1 MENITENNKFTV
13 EESIELIT
21 RGINEIIG
29 LEEIKEKLKSGK
41 QLTVKAG
48 FDPTAPDIHLGHTVL
63 LKKMRH
69 FQILWHKVIFLIGDF
84 TGRIGDPSGKTK
96 TRPRLTLEDVL
107 KNAETYKQQVF
118 KILDPD
124 KTIIDFNSRW
134 LERMSFTDVLGLTS
148 RYTVAQMIERDD
160 FSNRYT
166 NGQSIS
172 IMEFLYP
179 LAQGYDSVYLKC
191 DIELGGTDQKFNLL
205 VGRTLMKEYGLSP
218 QAVITVPL
226 LEGLDGVNKMSKSL
240 GNYIGIYDSPKDMYG
255 KVMSIPDNL
264 ITKYMELVTDIPME
278 NIKNYAD
285 LMKNGE
291 NPRNIK
297 SILAKEIVKLYHSEK
312 EARESEEEFKRVFS
326 SKGLPDDIEEII
338 IDKNESNILSV
349 LSICMKSE
357 SKSNLKRLISQGSVS
372 FAEGGQLL
380 YNEKITDINLN
391 ILKECVLKVGK
402 RNFFKIKI
410 KL

>member
-1 MENITENNKFTV
+1 MEDQKYSID
-13 EESIELIT
+13 ESIELIT
-21 RGINEIIG
+21 RGISEVIG

-63 LKKMRH
+63 LRKMRH
-69 FQILWHKVIFLIGDF
+69 FQLLGHKVIFLIGDF

-118 KILDPD
+118 KILDPE
-124 KTIIDFNSRW
+124 KTIVEFNSKW
-134 LERMSFTDVLGLTS
+134 LEKMSFADVLGLTS

-160 FSNRYT
+160 FSKRYK
-166 NGQSIS
+166 NGQPIS

-179 LAQGYDSVYLKC
+179 LAQGYDSVSLEC
-191 DIELGGTDQKFNLL
+191 DVELGGNDQKFNLL

-226 LEGLDGVNKMSKSL
+226 LEGLDGVEKMSKSL

-255 KVMSIPDNL
+255 KAMSIPDSL
-264 ITKYMELVTDIPME
+264 ISKYMELLTDIPLDD
-278 NIKNYAD
+278 IKNYVKA
-285 LMKNGE
+285 MENGE

-297 SILAKEIVKLYHSEK
+297 GILAKEIVKIYHG
-312 EARESEEEFKRVFS
+312 EAEALNAEEEFKRIFS
-326 SKGLPDDIEEII
+326 SKGLPDEIEEVII
-338 IDKNESNILSV
+338 NKDDNILNV
-349 LSICMKSE
+349 LSICMSSE
-357 SKSNLKRLISQGSVS
+357 SKSNLKRLVSQGSVT
-372 FAEGGQLL
+372 LD
-380 YNEKITDINLN
+380 NEKINDINAV
-391 ILKECVLKVGK
+391 ISKEGILKVGK
-402 RNFFKIKI
+402 RNFFKIKFS
-410 KL
+410 

>member
-1 MENITENNKFTV
+1 MEKYTV

-21 RGINEIIG
+21 RGISEVIG

-63 LKKMRH
+63 LRKMRH
-69 FQILWHKVIFLIGDF
+69 FQLLGHKVVFLIGDF

-118 KILDPD
+118 KILDPE
-124 KTIIDFNSRW
+124 KTIVEFNSKW
-134 LERMSFTDVLGLTS
+134 LEKMSFADVLGLTS

-160 FSNRYT
+160 FSKRYK
-166 NGQSIS
+166 NGQPIS

-179 LAQGYDSVYLKC
+179 LAQGYDSVALEC
-191 DIELGGTDQKFNLL
+191 DVELGGNDQKFNLL

-226 LEGLDGVNKMSKSL
+226 LEGLDGVEKMSKSL
-240 GNYIGIYDSPKDMYG
+240 GNYIGIYDSAKDMYG
-255 KVMSIPDNL
+255 KAMSIPDSL
-264 ITKYMELVTDIPME
+264 ISKYMELLTDIPIE
-278 NIKNYAD
+278 DIKNYTNS
-285 LMKNGE
+285 MESGE

-297 SILAKEIVKLYHSEK
+297 GILAKEIVKIYHGEE
-312 EARESEEEFKRVFS
+312 EANNAEEEFKRIFS
-326 SKGLPDDIEEII
+326 SKGLPDEIDEVSVNRDDNI
-338 IDKNESNILSV
+338 LNILSV
-349 LSICMKSE
+349 CMPSE

-372 FAEGGQLL
+372 LD
-380 YNEKITDINLN
+380 NEKINDINTLVS
-391 ILKECVLKVGK
+391 KEGILKVGK
-402 RNFFKIKI
+402 RNFFKIKFS
-410 KL
+410 

>member
-1 MENITENNKFTV
+1 MEDQKYSID
-13 EESIELIT
+13 ESIELIT
-21 RGINEIIG
+21 RGISEVIG

-63 LKKMRH
+63 LRKMRH
-69 FQILWHKVIFLIGDF
+69 FQLLGHKVIFLIGDF

-118 KILDPD
+118 KILDPE
-124 KTIIDFNSRW
+124 KTIVEFNSKW
-134 LERMSFTDVLGLTS
+134 LEKMSFADVLGLTS

-160 FSNRYT
+160 FSKRYK
-166 NGQSIS
+166 NGQPIS

-179 LAQGYDSVYLKC
+179 LAQGYDSVSLEC
-191 DIELGGTDQKFNLL
+191 DVELGGNDQKFNLL

-226 LEGLDGVNKMSKSL
+226 LEGLDGVEKMSKSL

-255 KVMSIPDNL
+255 KAMSIPDSL
-264 ITKYMELVTDIPME
+264 ISKYMELLTDIPLDD
-278 NIKNYAD
+278 IKNYVRA
-285 LMKNGE
+285 MENGE

-297 SILAKEIVKLYHSEK
+297 GILAKEIVKIYHG
-312 EARESEEEFKRVFS
+312 EAEALNAEEEFKRIFS
-326 SKGLPDDIEEII
+326 SKGLPDEIEEVTINK
-338 IDKNESNILSV
+338 DDNILNV
-349 LSICMKSE
+349 LSICMSSE
-357 SKSNLKRLISQGSVS
+357 SKSNLKRLVSQGSVT
-372 FAEGGQLL
+372 LD
-380 YNEKITDINLN
+380 NEKINDINAA
-391 ILKECVLKVGK
+391 ISKEGILKVGK
-402 RNFFKIKI
+402 RNFFKIKFS
-410 KL
+410 

>member
-1 MENITENNKFTV
+1 MEDKKYSV
-13 EESIELIT
+13 DESIELIT
-21 RGINEIIG
+21 RGISEVIG

-63 LKKMRH
+63 LRKMRH
-69 FQILWHKVIFLIGDF
+69 FQLLGHKVIFLIGDF

-118 KILDPD
+118 KILDPE
-124 KTIIDFNSRW
+124 KTIVEFNSKW
-134 LERMSFTDVLGLTS
+134 LEKMSFADVLGLTS

-160 FSNRYT
+160 FSKRYK
-166 NGQSIS
+166 NGQPIS

-179 LAQGYDSVYLKC
+179 LAQGYDSVSLEC
-191 DIELGGTDQKFNLL
+191 DVELGGNDQKFNLL

-226 LEGLDGVNKMSKSL
+226 LEGLDGVEKMSKSL

-255 KVMSIPDNL
+255 KAMSIPDSL
-264 ITKYMELVTDIPME
+264 ISKYMELLTDIPLDD
-278 NIKNYAD
+278 IKNYVKT
-285 LMKNGE
+285 MENGE

-297 SILAKEIVKLYHSEK
+297 GILAKEIVKIYHG
-312 EARESEEEFKRVFS
+312 EAEALNAEEEFKRIFS
-326 SKGLPDDIEEII
+326 SKGLPDEIEEVTINK
-338 IDKNESNILSV
+338 DDNILNV
-349 LSICMKSE
+349 LSVCMSSE
-357 SKSNLKRLISQGSVS
+357 SKSNLKRLVSQGSVT
-372 FAEGGQLL
+372 LD
-380 YNEKITDINLN
+380 NEKINDINAV
-391 ILKECVLKVGK
+391 ISKEGILKVGK
-402 RNFFKIKI
+402 RNFFKIKFS
-410 KL
+410 

>member
-1 MENITENNKFTV
+1 MDNKQYTV

-21 RGINEIIG
+21 RGISEVIG

-63 LKKMRH
+63 LRKMRH
-69 FQILWHKVIFLIGDF
+69 FQLLGHKVVFLIGDF

-118 KILDPD
+118 KILDPE
-124 KTIIDFNSRW
+124 KTIVEFNSKW
-134 LERMSFTDVLGLTS
+134 LEKMSFADVLGLTS

-160 FSNRYT
+160 FAKRYK

-172 IMEFLYP
+172 MMEFLYP
-179 LAQGYDSVYLKC
+179 LAQGYDSVALEC
-191 DIELGGTDQKFNLL
+191 DVELGGNDQKFNLL

-218 QAVITVPL
+218 QAVVTVPL
-226 LEGLDGVNKMSKSL
+226 LEGLDGVEKMSKSL

-255 KVMSIPDNL
+255 KAMSIPDNL
-264 ITKYMELVTDIPME
+264 IAKYMELLTDIPIE
-278 NIKNYAD
+278 DIKNYVKA
-285 LMKNGE
+285 MENGE

-297 SILAKEIVKLYHSEK
+297 GILAKEIVKIYHGEE
-312 EARESEEEFKRVFS
+312 EALNAEEEFKRIFS
-326 SKGLPDDIEEII
+326 SKGLPDEIEEVKVNK
-338 IDKNESNILSV
+338 DDNILNI
-349 LSICMKSE
+349 LSICMPSE
-357 SKSNLKRLISQGSVS
+357 SKSNLKRLVAQGSVT
-372 FAEGGQLL
+372 LD
-380 YNEKITDINLN
+380 NEKINDINTVVS
-391 ILKECVLKVGK
+391 KEGILKVGK
-402 RNFFKIKI
+402 RNFFKIKFS
-410 KL
+410 

>member
-1 MENITENNKFTV
+1 MEKYTV

-21 RGINEIIG
+21 RGISEVIG

-63 LKKMRH
+63 LRKMRH
-69 FQILWHKVIFLIGDF
+69 FQLLGHKVVFLIGDF

-118 KILDPD
+118 KILDPE
-124 KTIIDFNSRW
+124 KTIVEFNSKW
-134 LERMSFTDVLGLTS
+134 LEKMSFADVLGLTS

-160 FSNRYT
+160 FSKRYK
-166 NGQSIS
+166 NGQPIS

-179 LAQGYDSVYLKC
+179 LAQGYDSVALEC
-191 DIELGGTDQKFNLL
+191 DVELGGNDQKFNLL

-226 LEGLDGVNKMSKSL
+226 LEGLDGVEKMSKSL
-240 GNYIGIYDSPKDMYG
+240 GNYIGIYDSAKDMYG
-255 KVMSIPDNL
+255 KAMSIPDNL
-264 ITKYMELVTDIPME
+264 ISKYMELLTDIPIE
-278 NIKNYAD
+278 DIKNYTKS
-285 LMKNGE
+285 MESGE

-297 SILAKEIVKLYHSEK
+297 GILAKEIVKIYHGEE
-312 EARESEEEFKRVFS
+312 EANNAEEEFKRIFS
-326 SKGLPDDIEEII
+326 SKGLPDEIDEVSVNKDDNI
-338 IDKNESNILSV
+338 LNILSV
-349 LSICMKSE
+349 CMPSE

-372 FAEGGQLL
+372 LD
-380 YNEKITDINLN
+380 NEKINDINTLVS
-391 ILKECVLKVGK
+391 KEGILKVGK
-402 RNFFKIKI
+402 RNFFKIKFS
-410 KL
+410 

>member
-1 MENITENNKFTV
+1 MEDKKYSV
-13 EESIELIT
+13 DESIELIT
-21 RGINEIIG
+21 RGISEVIG

-63 LKKMRH
+63 LRKMRH
-69 FQILWHKVIFLIGDF
+69 FQLLGHKVIFLIGDF

-118 KILDPD
+118 KILDPE
-124 KTIIDFNSRW
+124 KTIVEFNSKW
-134 LERMSFTDVLGLTS
+134 LEKMSFADVLGLTS

-160 FSNRYT
+160 FSKRYK
-166 NGQSIS
+166 NGQPIS

-179 LAQGYDSVYLKC
+179 LAQGYDSVSLEC
-191 DIELGGTDQKFNLL
+191 DVELGGNDQKFNLL

-226 LEGLDGVNKMSKSL
+226 LEGLDGVEKMSKSL

-255 KVMSIPDNL
+255 KAMSIPDSL
-264 ITKYMELVTDIPME
+264 ISKYMELLTDIPLDD
-278 NIKNYAD
+278 IKNYVRA
-285 LMKNGE
+285 MENGE

-297 SILAKEIVKLYHSEK
+297 GILAKEIVKIYHG
-312 EARESEEEFKRVFS
+312 EAEALNAEEEFKRIFS
-326 SKGLPDDIEEII
+326 SKGLPDEIEEVTINK
-338 IDKNESNILSV
+338 DDNILNV
-349 LSICMKSE
+349 LSVCMSSE
-357 SKSNLKRLISQGSVS
+357 SKSNLKRLVSQGSVT
-372 FAEGGQLL
+372 LD
-380 YNEKITDINLN
+380 NEKINDINAA
-391 ILKECVLKVGK
+391 ISKEGILKVGK
-402 RNFFKIKI
+402 RNFFKIKFS
-410 KL
+410 

>member
-1 MENITENNKFTV
+1 MEDKKYSID
-13 EESIELIT
+13 ESIELIT
-21 RGINEIIG
+21 RGISEVIG

-63 LKKMRH
+63 LRKMRH
-69 FQILWHKVIFLIGDF
+69 FQLLGHKVIFLIGDF

-118 KILDPD
+118 KILDPE
-124 KTIIDFNSRW
+124 KTIVEFNSKW
-134 LERMSFTDVLGLTS
+134 LEKMSFADVLGLTS

-160 FSNRYT
+160 FSKRYK
-166 NGQSIS
+166 NGQPIS

-179 LAQGYDSVYLKC
+179 LAQGYDSVSLEC
-191 DIELGGTDQKFNLL
+191 DVELGGNDQKFNLL

-226 LEGLDGVNKMSKSL
+226 LEGLDGVEKMSKSL

-255 KVMSIPDNL
+255 KAMSIPDSL
-264 ITKYMELVTDIPME
+264 ISKYMELLTDIPLDD
-278 NIKNYAD
+278 IKNYVKA
-285 LMKNGE
+285 MENGE

-297 SILAKEIVKLYHSEK
+297 GILAKEIVKIYHG
-312 EARESEEEFKRVFS
+312 EAEALNAEEEFKRIFS
-326 SKGLPDDIEEII
+326 SKGLPDEIEEITI
-338 IDKNESNILSV
+338 NKDDNILNV
-349 LSICMKSE
+349 LSVCMSSE
-357 SKSNLKRLISQGSVS
+357 SKSNLKRLVSQGSVT
-372 FAEGGQLL
+372 LD
-380 YNEKITDINLN
+380 NEKINDINAV
-391 ILKECVLKVGK
+391 ISKEGILKVGK
-402 RNFFKIKI
+402 RNFFKIKFS
-410 KL
+410 

>member
-1 MENITENNKFTV
+1 MEDKKYSV
-13 EESIELIT
+13 DESIELIT
-21 RGINEIIG
+21 RGISEVIG

-63 LKKMRH
+63 LRKMRH
-69 FQILWHKVIFLIGDF
+69 FQLLGHKVIFLIGDF

-118 KILDPD
+118 KILDPE
-124 KTIIDFNSRW
+124 KTIVEFNSKW
-134 LERMSFTDVLGLTS
+134 LEKMSFADVLGLTS

-160 FSNRYT
+160 FSKRYK
-166 NGQSIS
+166 NGQPIS

-179 LAQGYDSVYLKC
+179 LAQGYDSVSLEC
-191 DIELGGTDQKFNLL
+191 DVELGGNDQKFNLL

-226 LEGLDGVNKMSKSL
+226 LEGLDGVEKMSKSL

-255 KVMSIPDNL
+255 KAMSIPDSL
-264 ITKYMELVTDIPME
+264 ISKYMELLTDIPLDD
-278 NIKNYAD
+278 IKNYVKA
-285 LMKNGE
+285 MENGE

-297 SILAKEIVKLYHSEK
+297 GILAKEIVKIYYG
-312 EARESEEEFKRVFS
+312 EAEALNAEEEFKRIFS
-326 SKGLPDDIEEII
+326 SKGLPDEIEEVTINK
-338 IDKNESNILSV
+338 DDNILNV
-349 LSICMKSE
+349 LSVCMSSE
-357 SKSNLKRLISQGSVS
+357 SKSNLKRLVSQGSVT
-372 FAEGGQLL
+372 LD
-380 YNEKITDINLN
+380 NEKINDINAV
-391 ILKECVLKVGK
+391 ISKEGILKVGK
-402 RNFFKIKI
+402 RNFFKIKFS
-410 KL
+410 

>member
-1 MENITENNKFTV
+1 MEKYTV

-21 RGINEIIG
+21 RGISEVIG

-63 LKKMRH
+63 LRKMRH
-69 FQILWHKVIFLIGDF
+69 FQLLGHKVVFLIGDF

-118 KILDPD
+118 KILDPE
-124 KTIIDFNSRW
+124 KTIVEFNSKW
-134 LERMSFTDVLGLTS
+134 LEKMSFADVLGLTS

-160 FSNRYT
+160 FSKRYK
-166 NGQSIS
+166 NGQPIS

-179 LAQGYDSVYLKC
+179 LAQGYDSVALEC
-191 DIELGGTDQKFNLL
+191 DVELGGNDQKFNLL

-218 QAVITVPL
+218 QTVITVPL
-226 LEGLDGVNKMSKSL
+226 LEGLDGVEKMSKSL
-240 GNYIGIYDSPKDMYG
+240 GNYIGIYDSAKDMYG
-255 KVMSIPDNL
+255 KAMSIPDNL
-264 ITKYMELVTDIPME
+264 ISKYMELLTDIPIE
-278 NIKNYAD
+278 DIKNYTKS
-285 LMKNGE
+285 MESGE

-297 SILAKEIVKLYHSEK
+297 GILAKEIVKIYHGEE
-312 EARESEEEFKRVFS
+312 EANNAEEEFKRIFS
-326 SKGLPDDIEEII
+326 SKGLPDEIDEVSVNKDDNI
-338 IDKNESNILSV
+338 LNILSV
-349 LSICMKSE
+349 CMPSE

-372 FAEGGQLL
+372 LD
-380 YNEKITDINLN
+380 NEKINDINTL
-391 ILKECVLKVGK
+391 ISKEGILKVGK
-402 RNFFKIKI
+402 RNFFKIKFS
-410 KL
+410 

>member
-1 MENITENNKFTV
+1 MEDKKYSV
-13 EESIELIT
+13 DESIELIT
-21 RGINEIIG
+21 RGISEVIG

-63 LKKMRH
+63 LRKMRH
-69 FQILWHKVIFLIGDF
+69 FQLLGHKVIFLIGDF

-118 KILDPD
+118 KILDPE
-124 KTIIDFNSRW
+124 KTIVEFNSKW
-134 LERMSFTDVLGLTS
+134 LEKMSFADVLGLTS

-160 FSNRYT
+160 FSKRYK
-166 NGQSIS
+166 NGQPIS

-179 LAQGYDSVYLKC
+179 LAQGYDSVSLEC
-191 DIELGGTDQKFNLL
+191 DVELGGNDQKFNLL

-226 LEGLDGVNKMSKSL
+226 LEGLDGVEKMSKSL

-255 KVMSIPDNL
+255 KAMSIPDSL
-264 ITKYMELVTDIPME
+264 ISKYMELLTDIPLDD
-278 NIKNYAD
+278 IKNYIKA
-285 LMKNGE
+285 MENGE

-297 SILAKEIVKLYHSEK
+297 GILAKEIVKIYHG
-312 EARESEEEFKRVFS
+312 EAEALNAEEEFKRIFS
-326 SKGLPDDIEEII
+326 SKGLPDEIEEVTINK
-338 IDKNESNILSV
+338 DDNILNV
-349 LSICMKSE
+349 LSVCMSSE
-357 SKSNLKRLISQGSVS
+357 SKSNLKRLVSQGSVT
-372 FAEGGQLL
+372 LD
-380 YNEKITDINLN
+380 NEKINDINAV
-391 ILKECVLKVGK
+391 ISKEGILKVGK
-402 RNFFKIKI
+402 RNFFKIKFS
-410 KL
+410 

>member
-1 MENITENNKFTV
+1 MEKYTV

-21 RGINEIIG
+21 RGISEVIG

-63 LKKMRH
+63 LRKMRH
-69 FQILWHKVIFLIGDF
+69 FQLLGHKVVFLIGDF

-118 KILDPD
+118 KILDPE
-124 KTIIDFNSRW
+124 KTIVEFNSKW
-134 LERMSFTDVLGLTS
+134 LEKMSFADVLGLTS

-160 FSNRYT
+160 FSKRYK
-166 NGQSIS
+166 NGQPIS

-179 LAQGYDSVYLKC
+179 LAQGYDSVALEC
-191 DIELGGTDQKFNLL
+191 DVELGGNDQKFNLL

-226 LEGLDGVNKMSKSL
+226 LEGLDGVEKMSKSL
-240 GNYIGIYDSPKDMYG
+240 GNYIGIYDSAKDMYG
-255 KVMSIPDNL
+255 KAMSIPDNL
-264 ITKYMELVTDIPME
+264 ISKYMELLTDIPIE
-278 NIKNYAD
+278 DIKNYTKS
-285 LMKNGE
+285 MESGE

-297 SILAKEIVKLYHSEK
+297 GILAKEIVKIYHGEE
-312 EARESEEEFKRVFS
+312 EANNAEEEFKRIFS
-326 SKGLPDDIEEII
+326 SKGLPDEIDEVSVNRDDNI
-338 IDKNESNILSV
+338 LNILSV
-349 LSICMKSE
+349 CMPSE

-372 FAEGGQLL
+372 LD
-380 YNEKITDINLN
+380 NEKINDINTLVS
-391 ILKECVLKVGK
+391 KECILKVGK
-402 RNFFKIKI
+402 RNFFKIKFS
-410 KL
+410 

>member
-1 MENITENNKFTV
+1 MDNKQYTV

-21 RGINEIIG
+21 RGISEVIG

-63 LKKMRH
+63 LRKMRH
-69 FQILWHKVIFLIGDF
+69 FQLLGHKVVFLIGDF

-118 KILDPD
+118 KILDPE
-124 KTIIDFNSRW
+124 KTIVEFNSKW
-134 LERMSFTDVLGLTS
+134 LEKMSFADVLGLTS

-160 FSNRYT
+160 FSKRYK

-179 LAQGYDSVYLKC
+179 LAQGYDSVALEC
-191 DIELGGTDQKFNLL
+191 DVELGGNDQKFNLL

-226 LEGLDGVNKMSKSL
+226 LEGLDGVEKMSKSL
-240 GNYIGIYDSPKDMYG
+240 GNYIGIYDSAKDMYG
-255 KVMSIPDNL
+255 KAMSIPDNL
-264 ITKYMELVTDIPME
+264 ISKYMELLTDIPIE
-278 NIKNYAD
+278 DIKNYTKS
-285 LMKNGE
+285 MESGE

-297 SILAKEIVKLYHSEK
+297 GILAKEIVKIYHGEE
-312 EARESEEEFKRVFS
+312 EANNAEEEFKRIFS
-326 SKGLPDDIEEII
+326 SKGLPDEIDEVSVNRDDNI
-338 IDKNESNILSV
+338 LNILSV
-349 LSICMKSE
+349 CMPSE

-372 FAEGGQLL
+372 LD
-380 YNEKITDINLN
+380 NEKINDINTLVS
-391 ILKECVLKVGK
+391 KEGILKVGK
-402 RNFFKIKI
+402 RNFFKIKFS
-410 KL
+410 

>member
-1 MENITENNKFTV
+1 MEDKKYSV
-13 EESIELIT
+13 DESIELIT
-21 RGINEIIG
+21 RGISEVIG

-63 LKKMRH
+63 LRKMRH
-69 FQILWHKVIFLIGDF
+69 FQLLGHKVIFLIGDF

-118 KILDPD
+118 KILDPE
-124 KTIIDFNSRW
+124 KTIVEFNSKW
-134 LERMSFTDVLGLTS
+134 LEKMSFADVLGLTS

-160 FSNRYT
+160 FSKRYK
-166 NGQSIS
+166 NGQPIS

-179 LAQGYDSVYLKC
+179 LAQGYDSVSLEC
-191 DIELGGTDQKFNLL
+191 DVELGGNDQKFNLL

-226 LEGLDGVNKMSKSL
+226 LEGLDGVEKMSKSL

-255 KVMSIPDNL
+255 KAMSIPDSL
-264 ITKYMELVTDIPME
+264 ISKYMELLTDIPLVD
-278 NIKNYAD
+278 IKNYVKA
-285 LMKNGE
+285 MENGE

-297 SILAKEIVKLYHSEK
+297 GILAKEIVKIYYG
-312 EARESEEEFKRVFS
+312 EAEALNAEEEFKRIFS
-326 SKGLPDDIEEII
+326 SKGLPDEIEEVTINK
-338 IDKNESNILSV
+338 DDNILNV
-349 LSICMKSE
+349 LSVCMSSE
-357 SKSNLKRLISQGSVS
+357 SKSNLKRLVSQGSVT
-372 FAEGGQLL
+372 LD
-380 YNEKITDINLN
+380 NEKINDINAV
-391 ILKECVLKVGK
+391 ISKEGILKVGK
-402 RNFFKIKI
+402 RNFFKIKFS
-410 KL
+410 